1 MDTMV
6 VERREKIMWLV
17 VGLGNPGPEYARTRH
32 NVGFMVVD
40 RLARDLDIKIDRVFL
55 RALVGQGQV
64 AGQRLVLAKPLT
76 YMNRSGEA
84 VTALLN
90 WYKLTPSQLLVVSD
104 DLDLPTGR
112 LRLRKSGG
120 DGGHKGLRSIIEL
133 VGSREFARLRV
144 GIGRPSGSDYQV
156 VDWVLSRFTEEEG
169 PLMEK
174 AVADASKA
182 IQVALTRGLD
192 AAMNLF
198 NAGRV

>member
-1 MDTMV
+1 
-6 VERREKIMWLV
+6 MWLV

>member
-1 MDTMV
+1 MV

>member
-1 MDTMV
+1 
-6 VERREKIMWLV
+6 MWLV

-40 RLARDLDIKIDRVFL
+40 RLARDLDIKIDQVFL
-55 RALVGQGQV
+55 CALVGQGQV
-64 AGQRLVLAKPLT
+64 AGRKLVLAKPLT

-84 VTALLN
+84 VAALLN

-120 DGGHKGLRSIIEL
+120 DGGHRGLRSIIEL

-144 GIGRPSGSDYQV
+144 GIGRPSGPDYGV

-174 AVADASKA
+174 AVADASQA

>member
-1 MDTMV
+1 
-6 VERREKIMWLV
+6 MWLV
-17 VGLGNPGPEYARTRH
+17 VGLGNPGPEYASTRH

-40 RLARDLDIKIDRVFL
+40 RLARDLDIKMDRVFL

-84 VTALLN
+84 VAALLN
-90 WYKLTPSQLLVVSD
+90 WYRLTPSQLLVVSD

-120 DGGHKGLRSIIEL
+120 DGGHRGLRSIIEL

-144 GIGRPSGSDYQV
+144 GIGRPSGADYEV

-169 PLMEK
+169 PLMEE
-174 AVADASKA
+174 AVAGASKA
-182 IQVALTRGLD
+182 VQVALTRGLD
-192 AAMNLF
+192 TAMNLF

>member
-1 MDTMV
+1 
-6 VERREKIMWLV
+6 MWLV
-17 VGLGNPGPEYARTRH
+17 VGLGNPGPEYAGTRH

-40 RLARDLDIKIDRVFL
+40 RLARDLGITVDRVFL

-64 AGQRLVLAKPLT
+64 AGQSLVLAKPLT

-84 VTALLN
+84 VAALLN
-90 WYKLTPSQLLVVSD
+90 WYRLTPAHLLVVSD

-120 DGGHKGLRSIIEL
+120 HGGHKGLRSIIEL
-133 VGSREFARLRV
+133 AGSREFPRLRV
-144 GIGRPSGSDYQV
+144 GIGRPAGPGHEV
-156 VDWVLSRFTEEEG
+156 VDWVLGRFTEEES
-169 PLMEK
+169 PLIEK

-182 IQVALTRGLD
+182 VQVALTRGLD